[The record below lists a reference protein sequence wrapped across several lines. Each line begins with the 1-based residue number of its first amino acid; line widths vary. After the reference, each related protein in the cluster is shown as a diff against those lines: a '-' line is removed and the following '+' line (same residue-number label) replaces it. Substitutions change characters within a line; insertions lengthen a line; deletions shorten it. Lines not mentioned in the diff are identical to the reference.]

1 MWVWRYSNVCKGLWR
16 NGSAPDSRS
25 EGWEFESLWP
35 HFLSICWLIHPLSIT
50 PRLIDAA
57 TEAFWSHAADRSL
70 CRQVGGDIIIVEL
83 GSRSW
88 WEGYLFCGTQH
99 EACSLVDSCLYKWPW
114 HNKTNVRI
122 LTLAPHCQ
130 IRSKPIVVPMLFWKK
145 KLLWDGTLL
154 HLFLSIKDLQ
164 LDMPAEKKHFY
175 ISCHPSHP
183 HSNAHVDELRW
194 THMYCAPKKNK
205 KNLQL
210 RSKKAQEPAKG
221 TKPAQFKKWKRLV
234 E

>member
-1 MWVWRYSNVCKGLWR
+1 MAQRQRAWLQIRRLGVRISLASFFIHLLAHPSTFHHPQTDRRSNWSLLKSCRWPKFVQASGRWHHHCWAGL
-16 NGSAPDSRS
+16 
-25 EGWEFESLWP
+25 
-35 HFLSICWLIHPLSIT
+35 
-50 PRLIDAA
+50 
-57 TEAFWSHAADRSL
+57 AFM
-70 CRQVGGDIIIVEL
+70 VGGVLI
-83 GSRSW
+83 
-88 WEGYLFCGTQH
+88 FGTQH